1 MTVVQRESAYQQAL
15 DWMRARIAS
24 GDWPIGARIPTEPEL
39 TALLG
44 VGRNTLREAIK
55 CLTSTGILEIRR
67 GDGTYVCARTDIG
80 GLLTRQVAVS
90 EMLHVY
96 EVRRALE
103 LEAVRLA
110 CVRRTDDDVRR
121 LREALDLRNETVA
134 PGTAAHSPTPIS
146 PSTSRSS
153 PQPTI
158 RSSTNCSPGSR
169 SHCAPRTTSPKASTS
184 PNSGR
189 DITGT
194 SWTGSSRATS
204 RSRRAAHAVISTC
217 SSPGART
224 PADAERSARSGRISR
239 SAFRSRKVFSAW
251 QSIVSVTWFPTFPDR
266 LRAPRRVVVG
276 AVTIVCDA
284 SIWPSAVLR
293 ADYGA
298 ISVGARTSVQDG
310 TVLHTS
316 AQWPTVIGAGC
327 VVGHNAHLEGAVVED
342 GCLIGSMSTCLQRV
356 WWHRQ
361 PRRCC
366 RPAHRGTVV
375 PPRSRVLGAPATV
388 APHPDPDGFAEGIER
403 AWRRTSRTRR
413 AICRR

>member
-1 MTVVQRESAYQQAL
+1 MPHL
-15 DWMRARIAS
+15 DRNS
-24 GDWPIGARIPTEPEL
+24 GD
-39 TALLG
+39 
-44 VGRNTLREAIK
+44 
-55 CLTSTGILEIRR
+55 RR
-67 GDGTYVCARTDIG
+67 GTDIRVRSHDIG

-110 CVRRTDDDVRR
+110 ASAAPTTTSGVCVRPSTCGTRPVARGRRRIRRRRSRLPRRGRRRSPQSGPRRTVRR
-121 LREALDLRNETVA
+121 
-134 PGTAAHSPTPIS
+134 IS
-146 PSTSRSS
+146 EPL
-153 PQPTI
+153 
-158 RSSTNCSPGSR
+158 
-169 SHCAPRTTSPKASTS
+169 
-184 PNSGR
+184 
-189 DITGT
+189 
-194 SWTGSSRATS
+194 RATYDFTEGVHEPELGAGHHRNVVDGIEQGDES
-204 RSRRAAHAVISTC
+204 LATRGNCVISTC

-224 PADAERSARSGRISR
+224 PGRCRAFGALGVEISR

-251 QSIVSVTWFPTFPDR
+251 QSIVSVTWFPTFTRR
-266 LRAPRRVVVG
+266 LRAPRRG
-276 AVTIVCDA
+276 RRRCGDHRCRR

-356 WWHRQ
+356 VVGTGSLVG
-361 PRRCC
+361 
-366 RPAHRGTVV
+366 AAALLTEGTVV
-375 PPRSRVLGAPATV
+375 PPRSRVLGAPATRC
-388 APHPDPDGFAEGIER
+388 AASGSDGFAEGIER
-403 AWRRTSRTRR
+403 GVATYVAERGALSVGDGAHRLTG
-413 AICRR
+413 AVVAVVGGGVGCRRSCRTLPACGRGISRKEEVGLAMSSQPPSTS